1 MRLDSERPS
10 DNVEDRRGFSVGRG
24 AVGGGAILLAIV
36 AALLG
41 APSSAVRDIL
51 RGGSQ
56 APAPSQASRPAGPPD
71 QQTMFVRRVLGST
84 EDTWQEIFAARGG
97 HYQAPKLTLFSEAV
111 DSACGQATSAVGPFY
126 CPPDHHVYLDT
137 AFFAELDR
145 RFGAPGD
152 FAQAY
157 VVAHEIGHHVQ
168 NQLGIFGK
176 VEAQRRRLDEEQ
188 ANRLSVR
195 TELQADC
202 LAGVWAFHANRR
214 THLLEEGDVEEGL
227 RAASAIGDDTLQR
240 RARGQVV
247 PESFT
252 HGSSAQRVH
261 WFQEGMKTGKIEACD
276 TFAQRQL

>member
-1 MRLDSERPS
+1 MRWESERPS

-24 AVGGGAILLAIV
+24 AVGGGAILIAIV

-41 APSSAVRDIL
+41 APSSTVRDIL
-51 RGGSQ
+51 RGGS
-56 APAPSQASRPAGPPD
+56 PAPSGSQASRPAGPPD
-71 QQTMFVRRVLGST
+71 QQTMFVRKVLGST
-84 EDTWQEIFAARGG
+84 EDAWGEVFAARGG
-97 HYQAPKLTLFSEAV
+97 HYQPPKLTLFSEAV
-111 DSACGQATSAVGPFY
+111 DSACGQASSAVGPFY
-126 CPPDHHVYLDT
+126 CPNDDHVYLDT
-137 AFFAELDR
+137 EFFAELDR

-168 NQLGIFGK
+168 NQLGIFRQ
-176 VEAQRRRLDEEQ
+176 VESQRRRLDEEA

-214 THLLEEGDVEEGL
+214 THLLEAGDVEEGL

-240 RARGQVV
+240 RARGHVV

-261 WFQEGMKTGKIEACD
+261 WFQQGMKTGKIEACD

>member
-71 QQTMFVRRVLGST
+71 QQMIFVRKVLGST
-84 EDTWQEIFAARGG
+84 EDTWQEIFAARGR
-97 HYQAPKLTLFSEAV
+97 HYQPPKLTLFTEAV

-126 CPPDHHVYLDT
+126 CPPDDHVYLDT

-168 NQLGIFGK
+168 NQLGISSK
-176 VEAQRRRLDEEQ
+176 VEVQRRRLDEEQ

-261 WFQEGMKTGKIEACD
+261 WFQEGMKSGKIEACD

>member
-51 RGGSQ
+51 RGGS
-56 APAPSQASRPAGPPD
+56 PPPSESQATRPNGPPD
-71 QQTMFVRRVLGST
+71 QESMFVRKVLGST

-97 HYQAPKLTLFSEAV
+97 HYQAPKLTLFTDGV
-111 DSACGQATSAVGPFY
+111 DSACGQASSAVGPFY
-126 CPPDHHVYLDT
+126 CPPDRHVYLDT

-168 NQLGIFGK
+168 NQLGIFAK
-176 VEAQRRRLDEEQ
+176 VESQRRRLDQE
-188 ANRLSVR
+188 ASNALSVR

-227 RAASAIGDDTLQR
+227 RAASSIGDDTLQR
-240 RARGQVV
+240 RSRGHVV

-261 WFQEGMKTGKIEACD
+261 WFQEGMKSGKIEACD